1 MTSLL
6 TRTIAAELIKLRGLP
21 AILATAIGTVA
32 AGAALAAAL
41 AASAPSN
48 VGAAQ
53 VTAQVVPFVQVGL
66 ILLGV
71 LTVASEYAGR
81 QIATTLIAT
90 PDRPVLL
97 AAKTIAYLV
106 VSVVTSSATV
116 GAGLAAGS
124 ITLTARGIHPPQDL
138 DGWRVL
144 GAVTY
149 LVLLGVLTLA
159 LATLLRSL
167 VPPLVTM
174 LALVLIISPLLSGH
188 TEHARWLPD
197 HAGSLLYLP
206 RADTVFTPAT
216 GALVL
221 LAWIIAAAL
230 GATLAFDR
238 RDA

>member
-1 MTSLL
+1 MSSILA
-6 TRTIAAELIKLRGLP
+6 RTIAAERIKLRGLP

-48 VGAAQ
+48 VGAVQVVAQ
-53 VTAQVVPFVQVGL
+53 VIPFVQVGT

-106 VSVVTSSATV
+106 TSAATSFATV
-116 GAGLAAGS
+116 GAGLAAAW
-124 ITLTARGIHPPQDL
+124 IILTVRGIHPPEDI
-138 DGWRVL
+138 DGWHVL
-144 GAVTY
+144 GAAVY
-149 LVLLGVLTLA
+149 LVLIGMLA
-159 LATLLRSL
+159 LAVTTLLRSL
-167 VPPLVTM
+167 IPPLVTM
-174 LALVLIISPLLSGH
+174 LTLVLIISPLLSGY

-197 HAGSLLYLP
+197 QAGSLLYQP
-206 RADTVFTPAT
+206 GADTLLTPAT
-216 GALVL
+216 GTLVL
-221 LAWIIAAAL
+221 LTWIAAAAL
-230 GATLAFDR
+230 SATLAFVR